1 MGIQRIQ
8 ILVNKKS
15 VAVKHQKRE
24 VAQLLATKKEE
35 KARIKVEHNIRD
47 DYLIEAYEILELL
60 TELIHERIRQIT
72 NSKVCPADLNEAVV
86 SIIWAAANIDIAE
99 FGEVKK
105 LLTNKFGTV
114 FAKNAESNVDNMVNK
129 RLFQILTYTPPSEE
143 LVTGYLVEIAKSY
156 EIEWAPKQKGIIQ
169 HWFMKCMIFISCVLS
184 LSSRALQWKQCSA
197 AHSNSSSS

>member
-24 VAQLLATKKEE
+24 IAELLAAKKEE

-60 TELIHERIRQIT
+60 TELIHERIRQIS

-86 SIIWAAANIDIAE
+86 SVIWAASNIDIAE

-105 LLTNKFGTV
+105 LLTSKFGSA
-114 FAKNAESNVDNMVNK
+114 FAKKAENNADNAVNK
-129 RLFQILTYTPPSEE
+129 RLFQILTYTPPPEE
-143 LVTGYLVEIAKSY
+143 LVTGYLIEIAKGY
-156 EIEWAPKQKGIIQ
+156 EIEWTPKLKGGIQ
-169 HWFMKCMIFISCVLS
+169 
-184 LSSRALQWKQCSA
+184 
-197 AHSNSSSS
+197 